1 MPLTLG
7 HTGPLMRYFG
17 KLLFLLLLALT
28 LWFAWQLFT
37 ERTGRTRR
45 SEGLRGGITP
55 VPVRS
60 RQEFPAT
67 YEKAHPDPDRS

>member
-1 MPLTLG
+1 VPLALG

-37 ERTGRTRR
+37 ERTGHARR
-45 SEGLRGGITP
+45 SEGLQRGHHLPSSP
-55 VPVRS
+55 VPSGVPGNIRES
-60 RQEFPAT
+60 
-67 YEKAHPDPDRS
+67 SS